1 MIMWFNLRYKVAFR
15 KTGFKRKKG
24 ISALEVH
31 LSVAVNSL
39 LVCCR
44 RAIPV
49 FVAGNC
55 VLSMSERGSVEDES
69 VSALLSRCLSV
80 VLVGSLCTVM
90 RVRNGNCCCRNA
102 GGSTGGVASESLL
115 ISIQSCCLCSMR
127 MQSVTLVR

>member
-1 MIMWFNLRYKVAFR
+1 MAFR
-15 KTGFKRKKG
+15 KTGFERKKG
-24 ISALEVH
+24 H
-31 LSVAVNSL
+31 KCLSVAVNSL

-55 VLSMSERGSVEDES
+55 VLSMSERGSVDDES
-69 VSALLSRCLSV
+69 VSALLSRCLSVV

-127 MQSVTLVR
+127 MQSVTLVRLSCSAFVST